1 MSNKIYISPSNQ
13 NGNTYAAGGTN
24 EMEQC
29 NKIAAAL
36 EVALKRC
43 GFSTKRAP
51 KGQAMSKSISDSNA
65 WGADL
70 HLPIHTNA
78 FNGKVTGGTMI
89 MIYNNATNNLKAAK
103 AIKAALDPVTPGKD
117 YAIQVRNDLAELS
130 QTKAI
135 AVYCEC
141 EFHDTAVGA
150 KFIIDHTSEI
160 AEAIAKGVCN
170 FYGVRYI
177 ATSKDSDGDGIMY
190 YVQIGAYR
198 NKANADAQAAAA
210 KAKGFSV
217 CIKTSKDK

>member
-1 MSNKIYISPSNQ
+1 MGKKIYISPSNQ
-13 NGNTYAAGGTN
+13 NNNTYATGKTN

-36 EVALKRC
+36 ETALKRC

-89 MIYNNATNNLKAAK
+89 MIYSNAANNLKAAR

-117 YAIQVRNDLAELS
+117 YSIQIRTDLAELR

-141 EFHDTAVGA
+141 EFHDTPAGA
-150 KFIIDHTSEI
+150 KFIIDHTAEI

-170 FYGVRYI
+170 FYGVKYV
-177 ATSKDSDGDGIMY
+177 ATAKDDDGDGVMY

-198 NKANADAQAAAA
+198 NKANADAQAKAA

-217 CIKTSKDK
+217 CIKTGKDK

>member
-1 MSNKIYISPSNQ
+1 MSKKVYISPSNQ
-13 NGNTYAAGGTN
+13 NGNTYATGGTN

-36 EVALKRC
+36 EAALKRC

-78 FNGKVTGGTMI
+78 FNGKTTGGTMI
-89 MIYNNATNNLKAAK
+89 MVYSNAANNLNAAK
-103 AIKAALDPVTPGKD
+103 AIKASLDPVTPGKD
-117 YAIQVRNDLAELS
+117 YTIQIRSDLAELS

-141 EFHDTAVGA
+141 EFHDTSEGA
-150 KFIIDHTSEI
+150 KFIINHTAEI
-160 AEAIAKGVCN
+160 AEAIAKGVCDY
-170 FYGVRYI
+170 YGVKYV
-177 ATSKDSDGDGIMY
+177 ATSKDDNGDGVMH
-190 YVQIGAYR
+190 YVQIGAFR
-198 NKANADAQAAAA
+198 SRANAEAQAKAA